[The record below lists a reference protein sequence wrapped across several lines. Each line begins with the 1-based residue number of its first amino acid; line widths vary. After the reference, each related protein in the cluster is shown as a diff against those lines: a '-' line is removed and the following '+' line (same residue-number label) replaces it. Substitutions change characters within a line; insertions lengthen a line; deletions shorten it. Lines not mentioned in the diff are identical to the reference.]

1 MSYPTLYI
9 IAYNLSILSKNTKQL
24 NNFLSDLPPKNKK
37 NTKSNNLQKINFNID
52 FESEE
57 DDIDEPESQTS
68 DNCNQQKKKSE
79 NLINDWTIVNKNK
92 NLIC

>member
-9 IAYNLSILSKNTKQL
+9 IAYNLTTLSKNTKQL
-24 NNFLSDLPPKNKK
+24 NNSLHDLPPKNKN

-52 FESEE
+52 SELEE
-57 DDIDEPESQTS
+57 DDIDEPDSHTS
-68 DNCNQQKKKSE
+68 NNCNQHAKKSE